1 MNFKMSG
8 QLTRGEKLDLIIGGI
23 LFGIFNNVT
32 TIWNAKVLLD
42 EGHKV
47 AGGLTIFFLMFPG
60 VVTSIGYMVL
70 YWLGSRRFGKTP
82 PTSVVIYFLALL
94 FCYPIVPIILCFN
107 TLRTGENRDL
117 AILSKLLGGFLD
129 DGPQFVIRVVV
140 VVLFGIGSESKSDIV
155 FIMSMVTSFGALV
168 YYGLKF
174 NERKT
179 SSVVK
184 WLLAFPMF
192 AASVAARGFTLSV
205 FLKETID
212 NKSEIIGALIVL
224 AIYFGVNVTI
234 FKFCGQDL
242 PRSFIFGFSSTLIP
256 AGYNNDEA
264 FYQCPHQPI
273 RDTDDKYI
281 TDNVASGDNA
291 TVSPGEFQVQDG
303 AQTNVR
309 HEKMRSGLF
318 LLLHTI
324 AQTILLSSCAIYIS
338 ATRELST
345 EADNALVLSQIWAV
359 SPGFF
364 FTLSRSILM
373 VDDDRPK
380 CCHIKFWKVFQVIL
394 AVIFGL
400 IAVGSLIPALFGSLI
415 WKVGQAVTDL
425 FDDDDD

>member
-1 MNFKMSG
+1 MNG
-8 QLTRGEKLDLIIGGI
+8 QLTRHDKIELIIGGI

-42 EGHKV
+42 EGQKV

-60 VVTSIGYMVL
+60 VVTSIGYVVL
-70 YWLGSRRFGKTP
+70 YWLGSQRFEKTP

-94 FCYPIVPIILCFN
+94 FFYPIVPIILCLN
-107 TLRTGENRDL
+107 TLRTGENKDL
-117 AILSKLLGGFLD
+117 ANLSKFLGGFLD

-140 VVLFGIGSESKSDIV
+140 VVLFGIDSESKSDIV
-155 FIMSMVTSFGALV
+155 FIMSMVTSFGTLV

-179 SSVVK
+179 SSLVK

-224 AIYFGVNVTI
+224 TVYFGVNVTI
-234 FKFCGQDL
+234 FKFCRQDL

-264 FYQCPHQPI
+264 YYQCPNQSI

-281 TDNVASGDNA
+281 TENGVNGDNA
-291 TVSPGEFQVQDG
+291 SVSPAEFQVEE
-303 AQTNVR
+303 AQVPPSR

-318 LLLHTI
+318 LVLHTI

-338 ATRELST
+338 ATRELSL

-359 SPGFF
+359 VPGFF
-364 FTLSRSILM
+364 FTLARSILM
-373 VDDDRPK
+373 VDEDKPQ
-380 CCHIKFWKVFQVIL
+380 CCHVKLWKVFQVIL
-394 AVIFGL
+394 AVTFGL

-415 WKVGQAVTDL
+415 WKSVQAIVES
-425 FDDDDD
+425 FDDDIVD